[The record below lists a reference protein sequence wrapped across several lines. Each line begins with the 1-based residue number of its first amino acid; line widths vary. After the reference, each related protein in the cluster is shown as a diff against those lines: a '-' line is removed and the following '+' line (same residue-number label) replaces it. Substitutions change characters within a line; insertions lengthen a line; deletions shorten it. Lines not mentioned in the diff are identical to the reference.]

1 MKRKI
6 VLCLLSL
13 LLVVTVPLAATA
25 SSVDEQGPIGKP
37 NVSGVPI
44 VTPKP
49 QVTPIPV
56 YPYEMSEK
64 CINRVRNRI
73 KRCLNFRDHPIDTKG
88 GNLS

>member
-25 SSVDEQGPIGKP
+25 SSVDGQGPVGKP
-37 NVSGVPI
+37 NVSGAPV

-49 QVTPIPV
+49 QVTPIPLPHLPRHRFQRRPLLTRLLQTPV
-56 YPYEMSEK
+56 
-64 CINRVRNRI
+64 
-73 KRCLNFRDHPIDTKG
+73 L
-88 GNLS
+88 